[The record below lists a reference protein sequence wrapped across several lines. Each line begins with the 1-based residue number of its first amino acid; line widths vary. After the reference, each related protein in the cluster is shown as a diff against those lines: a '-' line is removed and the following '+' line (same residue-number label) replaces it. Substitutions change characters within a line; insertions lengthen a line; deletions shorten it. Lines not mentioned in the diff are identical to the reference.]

1 MQNFEPTG
9 AAAAMPGS
17 AVPQIKRRLVISA
30 CLLIPLFY
38 LGLGAAFGLPLP
50 PFLTGDNAMWCGIV
64 QLVLT
69 VPVCWLNRSYF
80 INGCKSIRAP
90 GPDTLV
96 ALSSGAALV
105 YGIIAIFT
113 QDAPQE
119 LFLPSAAAI
128 LIFAA
133 ACQLLEVRFK
143 AQAMAPLHSLAERI
157 PETACVLRSRQQHT
171 VPLNEVAV
179 GDIFLI
185 RPGDVMP
192 VDGVV
197 IEGETTV
204 DESALTGAAAPVAKH
219 KGSTV
224 YAATANQSGALI
236 CRATRIG
243 PDSTAAQLVHT
254 VQTTAAAKVPLSS
267 LADKVRSVFVP
278 AVIGIACVVLIIWLL
293 LGQSFAFALARAI
306 SVLAVSSPCVLA
318 LAASA
323 AIMSGAS
330 VGAKHGIVFKTAASL
345 QSIGTLHTA
354 VLDKA
359 GTITNGEPEV
369 VTIVGTRSVPAKFLL
384 GMAAGLESQSQD
396 PLARA
401 VMRKAAA
408 ENIKLSAVKD
418 VTILDGQG
426 LTGKMAGKVMA
437 GGSAEFIAAQC
448 ELTPDLQQAG
458 EQLAADGIA
467 PLYFSLDGHAAGLIG
482 IADAV
487 KPASKAA
494 LDALKALG
502 LDVILLTGDSR
513 TNADRVAAQVGLD
526 DAHVVSGLA
535 PAELEAELRRLQTN
549 GPAAMIGST
558 SAAAALACADVGIG
572 MGAEPLPA
580 ADVMLL
586 RDDLADAAAAVRISR
601 AVDARIAQNTRMA
614 LVYSAL
620 LPLLAAGVL
629 YPLNFV
635 LHPIDSVILM
645 TLFVA
650 WLLSGTARLNSI
662 DPKPASQSEPQ
673 KEPAEGA
680 RRMSAAVERR
690 HWHFTGSVQ
699 GVGFRY
705 RAQYAAQL
713 LDLTGWV
720 ENNWDGTVDLEAQG
734 SAAQLDRLV
743 PTITGTSH
751 WIHIETFTCKSI
763 PPDPAERSFRV
774 RG

>member
-38 LGLGAAFGLPLP
+38 LGLGSAFGLPLP

-157 PETACVLRSRQQHT
+157 PETACVLRSRQQYT

-185 RPGDVMP
+185 RPGDVIP

-224 YAATANQSGALI
+224 YAATANQGGALI

-330 VGAKHGIVFKTAASL
+330 VGAKHGIAFKTAASL

-467 PLYFSLDGHAAGLIG
+467 PLCFSLD
-482 IADAV
+482 DAV

-494 LDALKALG
+494 IDALKALG

-549 GPAAMIGST
+549 GPVAMIGST

-650 WLLSGTARLNSI
+650 WLLSGTARLNSF
-662 DPKPASQSEPQ
+662 DPNPAIQSEPQ
-673 KEPAEGA
+673 KEPAE
-680 RRMSAAVERR
+680 
-690 HWHFTGSVQ
+690 
-699 GVGFRY
+699 
-705 RAQYAAQL
+705 
-713 LDLTGWV
+713 
-720 ENNWDGTVDLEAQG
+720 
-734 SAAQLDRLV
+734 
-743 PTITGTSH
+743 
-751 WIHIETFTCKSI
+751 
-763 PPDPAERSFRV
+763 
-774 RG
+774 

>member
-17 AVPQIKRRLVISA
+17 AVPQLKRRLVISA

-50 PFLTGDNAMWCGIV
+50 PFLTGDNTRWCGIV

-69 VPVCWLNRSYF
+69 VPVCWLNRS
-80 INGCKSIRAP
+80 
-90 GPDTLV
+90 
-96 ALSSGAALV
+96 
-105 YGIIAIFT
+105 AIFT

-143 AQAMAPLHSLAERI
+143 AQAMVPLHSLAKRI
-157 PETACVLRSRQQHT
+157 PETACVLRSRQLYT

-185 RPGDVMP
+185 RPGDVIP

-224 YAATANQSGALI
+224 YAATANQGGALI

-278 AVIGIACVVLIIWLL
+278 AVIGISCVVLIIWLL

-482 IADAV
+482 VADAV

-650 WLLSGTARLNSI
+650 WLLSGTARLNSF

-673 KEPAEGA
+673 KEPAE
-680 RRMSAAVERR
+680 
-690 HWHFTGSVQ
+690 
-699 GVGFRY
+699 
-705 RAQYAAQL
+705 
-713 LDLTGWV
+713 
-720 ENNWDGTVDLEAQG
+720 
-734 SAAQLDRLV
+734 
-743 PTITGTSH
+743 
-751 WIHIETFTCKSI
+751 
-763 PPDPAERSFRV
+763 
-774 RG
+774 

>member
-157 PETACVLRSRQQHT
+157 PENACVLRSRQQYT

-204 DESALTGAAAPVAKH
+204 DESALTGAATPVAKH

-224 YAATANQSGALI
+224 YAATANQGGALI

-243 PDSTAAQLVHT
+243 PDSTAAELVHT

-293 LGQSFAFALARAI
+293 LGQSFAFALARAV

-418 VTILDGQG
+418 ITI
-426 LTGKMAGKVMA
+426 
-437 GGSAEFIAAQC
+437 
-448 ELTPDLQQAG
+448 
-458 EQLAADGIA
+458 
-467 PLYFSLDGHAAGLIG
+467 LDGHAAGLIG
-482 IADAV
+482 VADAV

-650 WLLSGTARLNSI
+650 WLLSGTARLNSF

-673 KEPAEGA
+673 KEPAE
-680 RRMSAAVERR
+680 
-690 HWHFTGSVQ
+690 
-699 GVGFRY
+699 
-705 RAQYAAQL
+705 
-713 LDLTGWV
+713 
-720 ENNWDGTVDLEAQG
+720 
-734 SAAQLDRLV
+734 
-743 PTITGTSH
+743 
-751 WIHIETFTCKSI
+751 
-763 PPDPAERSFRV
+763 
-774 RG
+774 

>member
-157 PETACVLRSRQQHT
+157 PETACVLRSRQQYT

-224 YAATANQSGALI
+224 YAATANQGGALI

-267 LADKVRSVFVP
+267 LADKVRSVFV
-278 AVIGIACVVLIIWLL
+278 LIIWLL

-306 SVLAVSSPCVLA
+306 RVLAVSSPCVLA

-437 GGSAEFIAAQC
+437 GGSAEFIATQC

-482 IADAV
+482 VADAV

-549 GPAAMIGST
+549 GPAAMIGGT

-650 WLLSGTARLNSI
+650 WLLSGTARLNSF

-673 KEPAEGA
+673 KEPAE
-680 RRMSAAVERR
+680 
-690 HWHFTGSVQ
+690 
-699 GVGFRY
+699 
-705 RAQYAAQL
+705 
-713 LDLTGWV
+713 
-720 ENNWDGTVDLEAQG
+720 
-734 SAAQLDRLV
+734 
-743 PTITGTSH
+743 
-751 WIHIETFTCKSI
+751 
-763 PPDPAERSFRV
+763 
-774 RG
+774 

>member
-157 PETACVLRSRQQHT
+157 PETACVLRSRQQYT

-224 YAATANQSGALI
+224 YAATANQGGALI

-243 PDSTAAQLVHT
+243 SDSTAAQLVHT

-482 IADAV
+482 VADAV

-494 LDALKALG
+494 LDALKALLAQFKELFLVLALAVADDGGQQIGARALGQFGHAVDHVLNLLRLDRQAGRGAIGRARPRKQQPQIVVDFRHRADGRARVLGRG
-502 LDVILLTGDSR
+502 LLLDGDR
-513 TNADRVAAQVGLD
+513 RGQAADMVHIRL
-526 DAHVVSGLA
+526 AHHVQKLA
-535 PAELEAELRRLQTN
+535 R
-549 GPAAMIGST
+549 IGRQAFDIAPLPLGIDGVKGQAGF
-558 SAAAALACADVGIG
+558 AAARQAGDHHQLVARNVHVHVLQIVFAR
-572 MGAEPLPA
+572 PA
-580 ADVMLL
+580 NLDELL
-586 RDDLADAAAAVRISR
+586 FHRHV
-601 AVDARIAQNTRMA
+601 
-614 LVYSAL
+614 
-620 LPLLAAGVL
+620 
-629 YPLNFV
+629 
-635 LHPIDSVILM
+635 PI
-645 TLFVA
+645 
-650 WLLSGTARLNSI
+650 
-662 DPKPASQSEPQ
+662 
-673 KEPAEGA
+673 
-680 RRMSAAVERR
+680 
-690 HWHFTGSVQ
+690 
-699 GVGFRY
+699 
-705 RAQYAAQL
+705 
-713 LDLTGWV
+713 
-720 ENNWDGTVDLEAQG
+720 
-734 SAAQLDRLV
+734 
-743 PTITGTSH
+743 TS
-751 WIHIETFTCKSI
+751 
-763 PPDPAERSFRV
+763 
-774 RG
+774 

>member
-50 PFLTGDNAMWCGIV
+50 PLLTGDNAMWCGIV

-157 PETACVLRSRQQHT
+157 PETACVLRSRQQYT

-224 YAATANQSGALI
+224 YAATANQGGALI
-236 CRATRIG
+236 CHATRIG
-243 PDSTAAQLVHT
+243 PDSTAAQLLHT

-359 GTITNGEPEV
+359 GTIT
-369 VTIVGTRSVPAKFLL
+369 IVGTRSVPAKFLL

-396 PLARA
+396 PLAHA

-482 IADAV
+482 VADAV

-572 MGAEPLPA
+572 MGAEPLHA

-586 RDDLADAAAAVRISR
+586 RDDLADAADAVRISR
-601 AVDARIAQNTRMA
+601 TVDARIAQNTRMA

-650 WLLSGTARLNSI
+650 WLLSGTARLNSF

-673 KEPAEGA
+673 KEPAE
-680 RRMSAAVERR
+680 
-690 HWHFTGSVQ
+690 
-699 GVGFRY
+699 
-705 RAQYAAQL
+705 
-713 LDLTGWV
+713 
-720 ENNWDGTVDLEAQG
+720 
-734 SAAQLDRLV
+734 
-743 PTITGTSH
+743 
-751 WIHIETFTCKSI
+751 
-763 PPDPAERSFRV
+763 
-774 RG
+774 

>member
-17 AVPQIKRRLVISA
+17 AVPQIKRRLLISA

-128 LIFAA
+128 SIFAA

-157 PETACVLRSRQQHT
+157 PETACVLRSRQQYT

-224 YAATANQSGALI
+224 YAATANQGGALI

-243 PDSTAAQLVHT
+243 PDSTAVQLVHT

-330 VGAKHGIVFKTAASL
+330 VGAKHGIVFKTAAGL

-418 VTILDGQG
+418 ITILDGQG

-482 IADAV
+482 VADAV

-494 LDALKALG
+494 LDALKAL
-502 LDVILLTGDSR
+502 
-513 TNADRVAAQVGLD
+513 GLD

-650 WLLSGTARLNSI
+650 WLLSGTARLNSF

-673 KEPAEGA
+673 KEPAE
-680 RRMSAAVERR
+680 
-690 HWHFTGSVQ
+690 
-699 GVGFRY
+699 
-705 RAQYAAQL
+705 
-713 LDLTGWV
+713 
-720 ENNWDGTVDLEAQG
+720 
-734 SAAQLDRLV
+734 
-743 PTITGTSH
+743 
-751 WIHIETFTCKSI
+751 
-763 PPDPAERSFRV
+763 
-774 RG
+774 

>member
-1 MQNFEPTG
+1 M
-9 AAAAMPGS
+9 
-17 AVPQIKRRLVISA
+17 
-30 CLLIPLFY
+30 
-38 LGLGAAFGLPLP
+38 
-50 PFLTGDNAMWCGIV
+50 
-64 QLVLT
+64 
-69 VPVCWLNRSYF
+69 
-80 INGCKSIRAP
+80 
-90 GPDTLV
+90 

-105 YGIIAIFT
+105 YGMIAIFT

-157 PETACVLRSRQQHT
+157 PETACVLRSRQQYT

-224 YAATANQSGALI
+224 YAATANQGGALI

-482 IADAV
+482 VADA
-487 KPASKAA
+487 ASKAA
-494 LDALKALG
+494 IDALKALG

-650 WLLSGTARLNSI
+650 WLLSGTARLNSF

-673 KEPAEGA
+673 KEPAE
-680 RRMSAAVERR
+680 
-690 HWHFTGSVQ
+690 
-699 GVGFRY
+699 
-705 RAQYAAQL
+705 
-713 LDLTGWV
+713 
-720 ENNWDGTVDLEAQG
+720 
-734 SAAQLDRLV
+734 
-743 PTITGTSH
+743 
-751 WIHIETFTCKSI
+751 
-763 PPDPAERSFRV
+763 
-774 RG
+774 

>member
-1 MQNFEPTG
+1 MQRYEITG
-9 AAAAMPGS
+9 MSCAACAGHVEKAVA
-17 AVPQIKRRLVISA
+17 AVPGVASVAVSLLTNSMQVDYAPDADPDATARRILRAVDAAGYGASLASAESESAELEDTETPKLKKRLIASLCFLV
-30 CLLIPLFY
+30 PLMY
-38 LGLGAAFGLPLP
+38 VSMGHMIGLPLGSV
-50 PFLTGDNAMWCGIV
+50 FHGGGWHAILYAGT

-69 VPVCWLNRSYF
+69 LPVCWINRAFF
-80 INGCKSIRAP
+80 ISGWKGIKTRAP
-90 GPDTLV
+90 GMDTLV
-96 ALSSGAALV
+96 ALGAGASLAYGVFAIVMICIGLSTGNDDLVMQYRHDLYFESAAMILTLITVGKTLEAYSKGKTTDALKSLMKL
-105 YGIIAIFT
+105 
-113 QDAPQE
+113 APQ
-119 LFLPSAAAI
+119 
-128 LIFAA
+128 
-133 ACQLLEVRFK
+133 
-143 AQAMAPLHSLAERI
+143 
-157 PETACVLRSRQQHT
+157 TACVLRGGEQVTIPVS
-171 VPLNEVAV
+171 EVNV
-179 GDIFLI
+179 GDLFLV
-185 RPGDVMP
+185 RPGESIPVDGTVTEGISTVNEAALTGESMP
-192 VDGVV
+192 VDKFPGSPVSAAT
-197 IEGETTV
+197 INQNG
-204 DESALTGAAAPVAKH
+204 ALTCRAERVGQDTTLSQVIRLVRDAAATKAPLAKTADRVS
-219 KGSTV
+219 GIFVPTV
-224 YAATANQSGALI
+224 ICIAAAT
-236 CRATRIG
+236 
-243 PDSTAAQLVHT
+243 
-254 VQTTAAAKVPLSS
+254 
-267 LADKVRSVFVP
+267 FV
-278 AVIGIACVVLIIWLL
+278 IWLL

-418 VTILDGQG
+418 VTILAGQG

-482 IADAV
+482 VADAV

-650 WLLSGTARLNSI
+650 WLLSGTARLNSF

-673 KEPAEGA
+673 KEPAE
-680 RRMSAAVERR
+680 
-690 HWHFTGSVQ
+690 
-699 GVGFRY
+699 
-705 RAQYAAQL
+705 
-713 LDLTGWV
+713 
-720 ENNWDGTVDLEAQG
+720 
-734 SAAQLDRLV
+734 
-743 PTITGTSH
+743 
-751 WIHIETFTCKSI
+751 
-763 PPDPAERSFRV
+763 
-774 RG
+774 

>member
-157 PETACVLRSRQQHT
+157 PETACVLRSRQQYT

-224 YAATANQSGALI
+224 YAATANQGGALI

-345 QSIGTLHTA
+345 QSIGTLYTA

-467 PLYFSLDGHAAGLIG
+467 SLYFSLDGHAAGLIG
-482 IADAV
+482 VADAV

-494 LDALKALG
+494 LDALKAL
-502 LDVILLTGDSR
+502 
-513 TNADRVAAQVGLD
+513 GLD

-650 WLLSGTARLNSI
+650 WLLSGTARLNSF

-673 KEPAEGA
+673 KEPAE
-680 RRMSAAVERR
+680 
-690 HWHFTGSVQ
+690 
-699 GVGFRY
+699 
-705 RAQYAAQL
+705 
-713 LDLTGWV
+713 
-720 ENNWDGTVDLEAQG
+720 
-734 SAAQLDRLV
+734 
-743 PTITGTSH
+743 
-751 WIHIETFTCKSI
+751 
-763 PPDPAERSFRV
+763 
-774 RG
+774 

>member
-1 MQNFEPTG
+1 
-9 AAAAMPGS
+9 
-17 AVPQIKRRLVISA
+17 
-30 CLLIPLFY
+30 
-38 LGLGAAFGLPLP
+38 
-50 PFLTGDNAMWCGIV
+50 MWCGIV

-157 PETACVLRSRQQHT
+157 PETACVLRSRQQYT

-179 GDIFLI
+179 DDIFLI

-224 YAATANQSGALI
+224 YAATANQGGALI

-418 VTILDGQG
+418 VTILGRPGPDRQNGRQGDGRRQRRVYCRPVRADPRFA
-426 LTGKMAGKVMA
+426 AGWR
-437 GGSAEFIAAQC
+437 AA
-448 ELTPDLQQAG
+448 
-458 EQLAADGIA
+458 AADGIA

-482 IADAV
+482 VADAV

-650 WLLSGTARLNSI
+650 WLLSGTARLNSF
-662 DPKPASQSEPQ
+662 DPKPASQSELQ
-673 KEPAEGA
+673 KEPAE
-680 RRMSAAVERR
+680 
-690 HWHFTGSVQ
+690 
-699 GVGFRY
+699 
-705 RAQYAAQL
+705 
-713 LDLTGWV
+713 
-720 ENNWDGTVDLEAQG
+720 
-734 SAAQLDRLV
+734 
-743 PTITGTSH
+743 
-751 WIHIETFTCKSI
+751 
-763 PPDPAERSFRV
+763 
-774 RG
+774 

>member
-50 PFLTGDNAMWCGIV
+50 PFVTGDNAMWCGIV

-157 PETACVLRSRQQHT
+157 PETACVLRSRQQYT

-204 DESALTGAAAPVAKH
+204 DESALTGAAAPVA
-219 KGSTV
+219 
-224 YAATANQSGALI
+224 NQGGALI

-243 PDSTAAQLVHT
+243 SDSTAAQLVHT

-408 ENIKLSAVKD
+408 ENIKLSAIKD

-426 LTGKMAGKVMA
+426 LTGKIAGKVMA

-482 IADAV
+482 VADAV

-494 LDALKALG
+494 IDALKALG

-614 LVYSAL
+614 LVYSVL

-650 WLLSGTARLNSI
+650 WLLSGTARLNSF
-662 DPKPASQSEPQ
+662 DPKSASQSEPQ
-673 KEPAEGA
+673 KEPAE
-680 RRMSAAVERR
+680 
-690 HWHFTGSVQ
+690 
-699 GVGFRY
+699 
-705 RAQYAAQL
+705 
-713 LDLTGWV
+713 
-720 ENNWDGTVDLEAQG
+720 
-734 SAAQLDRLV
+734 
-743 PTITGTSH
+743 
-751 WIHIETFTCKSI
+751 
-763 PPDPAERSFRV
+763 
-774 RG
+774 

>member
-157 PETACVLRSRQQHT
+157 PETACVLRSRQQYT

-204 DESALTGAAAPVAKH
+204 DESALTGTAAPVAKH

-224 YAATANQSGALI
+224 YAATANQGGALI

-482 IADAV
+482 VADAV

-586 RDDLADAAAAVRISR
+586 
-601 AVDARIAQNTRMA
+601 
-614 LVYSAL
+614 
-620 LPLLAAGVL
+620 
-629 YPLNFV
+629 
-635 LHPIDSVILM
+635 
-645 TLFVA
+645 
-650 WLLSGTARLNSI
+650 LSL
-662 DPKPASQSEPQ
+662 
-673 KEPAEGA
+673 
-680 RRMSAAVERR
+680 
-690 HWHFTGSVQ
+690 
-699 GVGFRY
+699 
-705 RAQYAAQL
+705 
-713 LDLTGWV
+713 
-720 ENNWDGTVDLEAQG
+720 
-734 SAAQLDRLV
+734 
-743 PTITGTSH
+743 
-751 WIHIETFTCKSI
+751 IHI
-763 PPDPAERSFRV
+763 
-774 RG
+774 

>member
-96 ALSSGAALV
+96 GLSSGAALV
-105 YGIIAIFT
+105 YGIIATFT

-128 LIFAA
+128 LIFAT
-133 ACQLLEVRFK
+133 ACQL
-143 AQAMAPLHSLAERI
+143 LAERI
-157 PETACVLRSRQQHT
+157 PETACVLRSRQQYT

-197 IEGETTV
+197 IDGETTV

-224 YAATANQSGALI
+224 YAATANQGGALI

-482 IADAV
+482 VADAV

-494 LDALKALG
+494 IDALKALG
-502 LDVILLTGDSR
+502 LDVILLTSDSR

-650 WLLSGTARLNSI
+650 WLLSGTARLNSF

-673 KEPAEGA
+673 KEPAE
-680 RRMSAAVERR
+680 
-690 HWHFTGSVQ
+690 
-699 GVGFRY
+699 
-705 RAQYAAQL
+705 
-713 LDLTGWV
+713 
-720 ENNWDGTVDLEAQG
+720 
-734 SAAQLDRLV
+734 
-743 PTITGTSH
+743 
-751 WIHIETFTCKSI
+751 
-763 PPDPAERSFRV
+763 
-774 RG
+774 

>member
-17 AVPQIKRRLVISA
+17 AAPQIKRRLVISA

-105 YGIIAIFT
+105 YGIITIFT

-157 PETACVLRSRQQHT
+157 PETACVLRSRQQYT

-224 YAATANQSGALI
+224 YAATANQGGALI

-418 VTILDGQG
+418 ITILDGQG

-482 IADAV
+482 VADAV

-494 LDALKALG
+494 IDALKALG

-558 SAAAALACADVGIG
+558 SAAAAMACADVGIG

-580 ADVMLL
+580 AAVMLL

-650 WLLSGTARLNSI
+650 WLLSGTARLNSF
-662 DPKPASQSEPQ
+662 DPNPAIQSEPQ
-673 KEPAEGA
+673 KEPAE
-680 RRMSAAVERR
+680 
-690 HWHFTGSVQ
+690 
-699 GVGFRY
+699 
-705 RAQYAAQL
+705 
-713 LDLTGWV
+713 
-720 ENNWDGTVDLEAQG
+720 
-734 SAAQLDRLV
+734 
-743 PTITGTSH
+743 
-751 WIHIETFTCKSI
+751 
-763 PPDPAERSFRV
+763 
-774 RG
+774 

>member
-1 MQNFEPTG
+1 MRR
-9 AAAAMPGS
+9 S
-17 AVPQIKRRLVISA
+17 AKVLLSA
-30 CLLIPLFY
+30 
-38 LGLGAAFGLPLP
+38 GG
-50 PFLTGDNAMWCGIV
+50 V
-64 QLVLT
+64 LVLT
-69 VPVCWLNRSYF
+69 AAGLAWLVATPSGQQMLLRTALPLVPGLKAGSIEGGFFDLTITDLSYEMPGLTAGADRITLRLDRDALLSERRIAVTKLEILHPHGVLDSASLPSSDPSAPSADTGPVTMPWPVSLDNAEITSLDFTADGTKVTLAYFGASASWIGEALSVKPLRIRSLAVALPGSEKTAEERAEEDRKVAERRAAEIKAKFEARKPVITFDATELNKMFADLFSKPLLTELPEVSLPFSLDVSEFEATNLKLAGASPVVIDELRLDASM
-80 INGCKSIRAP
+80 KASEVEIRRLDLKMPEATGSLKGRARLSGKWPLDLRANTRLSVAP
-90 GPDTLV
+90 VRGEKADVTLV
-96 ALSSGAALV
+96 G
-105 YGIIAIFT
+105 
-113 QDAPQE
+113 
-119 LFLPSAAAI
+119 
-128 LIFAA
+128 
-133 ACQLLEVRFK
+133 EVMGK
-143 AQAMAPLHSLAERI
+143 VSLA
-157 PETACVLRSRQQHT
+157 A
-171 VPLNEVAV
+171 VA
-179 GDIFLI
+179 
-185 RPGDVMP
+185 
-192 VDGVV
+192 
-197 IEGETTV
+197 EG
-204 DESALTGAAAPVAKH
+204 P
-219 KGSTV
+219 
-224 YAATANQSGALI
+224 
-236 CRATRIG
+236 
-243 PDSTAAQLVHT
+243 
-254 VQTTAAAKVPLSS
+254 
-267 LADKVRSVFVP
+267 
-278 AVIGIACVVLIIWLL
+278 
-293 LGQSFAFALARAI
+293 
-306 SVLAVSSPCVLA
+306 
-318 LAASA
+318 
-323 AIMSGAS
+323 
-330 VGAKHGIVFKTAASL
+330 
-345 QSIGTLHTA
+345 
-354 VLDKA
+354 
-359 GTITNGEPEV
+359 
-369 VTIVGTRSVPAKFLL
+369 VPAKFLL

-437 GGSAEFIAAQC
+437 GGSAEFIATQC

-458 EQLAADGIA
+458 EQLTADGIA

-482 IADAV
+482 VADAV

-494 LDALKALG
+494 IDALKALG

-650 WLLSGTARLNSI
+650 WLLSGTARLNSF

-673 KEPAEGA
+673 KEPAE
-680 RRMSAAVERR
+680 
-690 HWHFTGSVQ
+690 
-699 GVGFRY
+699 
-705 RAQYAAQL
+705 
-713 LDLTGWV
+713 
-720 ENNWDGTVDLEAQG
+720 
-734 SAAQLDRLV
+734 
-743 PTITGTSH
+743 
-751 WIHIETFTCKSI
+751 
-763 PPDPAERSFRV
+763 
-774 RG
+774 